1 MVSPR
6 MAVPLALLATVP
18 VTVFLLDNGEP
29 FVYAALVNVALI
41 AGALWLLFDGQAGS
55 LTGKR

>member
-1 MVSPR
+1 

>member
-1 MVSPR
+1 
-6 MAVPLALLATVP
+6 MAEPLALLATVP

>member
-6 MAVPLALLATVP
+6 MAVPLALLAMVP
-18 VTVFLLDNGEP
+18 VAVFILDNGEP

-41 AGALWLLFDGQAGS
+41 AGVLWLLFGGRAGA
-55 LTGKR
+55 LTRSR